1 MNTIVAMEILRL
13 FVTVITGSFAIH
25 ALSNV
30 KVELCEDLLFVNHKM
45 AFYFLE
51 HNSGTRKINNL
62 PSIFNIFDI
71 FEAARSSQ
79 YFKCESC

>member
-1 MNTIVAMEILRL
+1 MSHSVPFFDHIFQLYEMNTIVAMEILRL

-51 HNSGTRKINNL
+51 HNSGTSKN
-62 PSIFNIFDI
+62 
-71 FEAARSSQ
+71 Q
-79 YFKCESC
+79 